1 VSVRDKFKRVAGQRL
16 VKISAEVLALESSD
30 EPEAILAGLLRDMHT
45 LKGEAGVLG
54 LRGIASLAHALEDL
68 LAQFQRHQETISAE
82 GVDLCLHALDCLSRL
97 VEGGELNEGSLDQL
111 LAELRRQSQPGSP
124 LGSSP
129 AGPATTEQSAAAG
142 EPLPTERPSEAHER
156 GVARSDMATPVR
168 EGSAR
173 TLQVEPARLGKLSE
187 VAGDLL
193 VLVERNA
200 ARSQELF
207 DLARGIRREHGAHT
221 LPEWVERFE
230 QLAYGYREDTFQNS
244 QRVQELSEQ
253 LRVLRLSPLTSL
265 LEGYRRAVRDL
276 ARSLDKEAQLVVEAE
291 AVEVDQSVLEVVS
304 EPLLHLVR
312 NAIAHGL
319 ELPSQRELA
328 GKPRAGTIRI
338 GVSQTGSHVEIVVED
353 DGQGI
358 SPQLVAMEAELR
370 GLLTAQEAL
379 ELSEAD
385 AHELLFRPG
394 FSTSALDQVS
404 GRGVGLDVVR
414 RSVEEHQGSLSL
426 ESELGKGTRF
436 TLRLPMNLA
445 MGEALICAAGGSCYA
460 FATEGVVRVERL
472 EPDSI
477 QALGKGMG
485 YRREGS
491 VIPFCVLSRA
501 LGGEGDARPGDPV
514 VVVRSRHG
522 VQAIGVDSVL
532 GQRRVVFRPLDPF
545 IQDLPAVQSSCVLAD
560 GAIALLLNPGL
571 VFQLGTGGIA
581 IPGGRGSIRGS
592 GQRVLVVED
601 SPVTR
606 ELVMEIVS
614 NAGYQVVGAED
625 GLQALESL
633 SSHQPDLV
641 LTDLEMPRMDGIE
654 LTRRLRA
661 LDVTTPVVVITTRAS
676 DDERRACITAGADAF
691 IDKSRFKEVVLLE
704 TIKRLIG

>member
-1 VSVRDKFKRVAGQRL
+1 VSIREKFQRVAGQRL
-16 VKISAEVLALESSD
+16 TKISSEVLALEASG
-30 EPEAILAGLLRDMHT
+30 EPQVILAGLLRDMHT

-54 LRGIASLAHALEDL
+54 LSEIASLAHALEDL
-68 LAQFQRHQETISAE
+68 LAEFQRAPERITPV

-97 VEGGELNEGSLDQL
+97 VEGGELEDGSLERL
-111 LAELRRQSQPGSP
+111 TSELREGLPEASGLTALVPP
-124 LGSSP
+124 LRSNK
-129 AGPATTEQSAAAG
+129 TEQEQA
-142 EPLPTERPSEAHER
+142 P
-156 GVARSDMATPVR
+156 ARSDLAPGEMANPVR
-168 EGSAR
+168 ELGNTR

-193 VLVERNA
+193 VLVERDA

-207 DLARGIRREHGAHT
+207 DLARGIRRELGGHS
-221 LPEWVERFE
+221 LPEWAERIE
-230 QLAYGYREDTFQNS
+230 ELAQGYRDDTFTNS

-276 ARSLDKEAQLVVEAE
+276 ARSLEKEAQLVVEAE

-319 ELPSQRELA
+319 ELPSQRELR

-370 GLLTAQEAL
+370 GLLTPEEAL

-385 AHELLFRPG
+385 AHELLFLPG

-414 RSVEEHQGSLSL
+414 RSVEEHQGALSL
-426 ESELGKGTRF
+426 ESTVGQGTRF

-445 MGEALICAAGGSCYA
+445 MGEALICTAGGSSYA
-460 FATEGVVRVERL
+460 FATQGVVRVERL
-472 EPDSI
+472 
-477 QALGKGMG
+477 QANSTRPLGKGLG
-485 YRREGS
+485 YLREGS

-501 LGGEGDARPGDPV
+501 LGGEGRARPGDPV
-514 VVVRSRHG
+514 VVVHSRQG
-522 VQAIGVDSVL
+522 TQAISVDAVL
-532 GQRRVVFRPLDPF
+532 GQRTVVFRPLDPF
-545 IQDLPAVQSSCVLAD
+545 IQEVPAVQSSCVLAD

-571 VFQLGTGGIA
+571 VFQLQGVGST
-581 IPGGRGSIRGS
+581 RSLLRRTTQSIRGR

-614 NAGYQVVGAED
+614 NAGYEVVGAED

-633 SSHQPDLV
+633 STHQPDLV

-661 LDVTTPVVVITTRAS
+661 LEVRTPVVVITTRAS
-676 DDERRACITAGADAF
+676 DAERRECIQAGADAF

-704 TIKRLIG
+704 TIQRLIG

>member
-1 VSVRDKFKRVAGQRL
+1 MSVRDKFSRVAGQRL
-16 VKISAEVLALESSD
+16 EKINAEVLALESSD
-30 EPEAILAGLLRDMHT
+30 APLEILASLLRDMHT

-54 LRGIASLAHALEDL
+54 LGQIAELAHGTEDL
-68 LAQFQRHQETISAE
+68 LAEFQRNPEGISPE
-82 GVDLCLHALDCLSRL
+82 GIDLALHALDCLTRL
-97 VEGGELNEGSLDQL
+97 VQGGELEASVLEALN
-111 LAELRRQSQPGSP
+111 AELSAAS
-124 LGSSP
+124 GSS
-129 AGPATTEQSAAAG
+129 SADASPGGAPVRAEAPRQEEAARRAIAPG
-142 EPLPTERPSEAHER
+142 E
-156 GVARSDMATPVR
+156 MATPVR
-168 EGSAR
+168 EQGNTR
-173 TLQVEPARLGKLSE
+173 TLQIEPARLGRLSE

-207 DLARGIRREHGAHT
+207 ELARGIRRELGGVA
-221 LPEWVERFE
+221 LPEWAERFE
-230 QLAYGYREDTFQNS
+230 QLAQGYREDTFANS

-276 ARSLDKEAQLVVEAE
+276 ARSLEKEANLVVEAE

-319 ELPSQRELA
+319 EPPAQRELR
-328 GKPRAGTIRI
+328 GKPRIGTIRI

-358 SPQLVAMEAELR
+358 SPQLVAMEGEMR
-370 GLLTAQEAL
+370 GLLTPEEAL
-379 ELSEAD
+379 ELSPED
-385 AHELLFRPG
+385 AYELLFQPG

-414 RSVEEHQGSLSL
+414 RSVEEHQGSLGL
-426 ESELGKGTRF
+426 ESVVGEGTTF

-445 MGEALICAAGGSCYA
+445 MGEALICTAGGSSYA
-460 FATEGVVRVERL
+460 FATEGIVRVERL
-472 EPDSI
+472 RADATRP
-477 QALGKGMG
+477 LGKGLG
-485 YRREGS
+485 YLLEGQ
-491 VIPFCVLSRA
+491 VVPFCVLARA
-501 LGGEGDARPGDPV
+501 LGGEGQARAGDPV
-514 VVVRSRHG
+514 IVVHSRHG
-522 VQAIGVDSVL
+522 VQAIGVDAIR

-545 IQDLPAVQSSCVLAD
+545 IQEVPAVQSSCVLAD
-560 GAIALLLNPGL
+560 GSIALLLNPSL
-571 VFQLGTGGIA
+571 VFQLRGGGLA
-581 IPGGRGSIRGS
+581 APQVKRSATIRGR

-614 NAGYQVVGAED
+614 NAGYSAIGAED

-633 SSHQPDLV
+633 STHQPDLV

-661 LDVTTPVVVITTRAS
+661 LEVTTPVVVITTRAS
-676 DDERRACITAGADAF
+676 DAERRECISAGADAF

-704 TIKRLIG
+704 TIQRLIG

>member
-1 VSVRDKFKRVAGQRL
+1 MSVRDKFRRVAGQRL

-30 EPEAILAGLLRDMHT
+30 EPQTILAGLLRDMHT

-54 LRGIASLAHALEDL
+54 LTEIAHLAHALEDL
-68 LAQFQRHQETISAE
+68 LAEFQRALTKITPE
-82 GVDLCLHALDCLSRL
+82 GVDLCLHAVDCLARL
-97 VEGGELNEGSLDQL
+97 VEGGELEDGASEALVE
-111 LAELRRQSQPGSP
+111 ELRAQ
-124 LGSSP
+124 
-129 AGPATTEQSAAAG
+129 AAAG
-142 EPLPTERPSEAHER
+142 SEGAPPVEAAPTKAEAPEPAESSRAP
-156 GVARSDMATPVR
+156 RSSAPGEMATPVR
-168 EGSAR
+168 EGGNTR
-173 TLQVEPARLGKLSE
+173 TLQVEPARLGRLSE

-207 DLARGIRREHGAHT
+207 DLARGIRREHGGHS

-230 QLAYGYREDTFQNS
+230 ELAQGYREDTFQNS

-319 ELPSQRELA
+319 EAPAQRELA

-370 GLLTAQEAL
+370 GILTPEEAL
-379 ELSEAD
+379 ELSENE

-394 FSTSALDQVS
+394 FSTSELDQVS

-414 RSVEEHQGSLSL
+414 RSVEEHHGSLGL
-426 ESELGKGTRF
+426 ESEPGKGTRF

-445 MGEALICAAGGSCYA
+445 MGEALICTAGGSCYA
-460 FATEGVVRVERL
+460 FAAERVVRVERL
-472 EPDSI
+472 EEDSL
-477 QALGKGMG
+477 QPLGKGMG

-501 LGGEGDARPGDPV
+501 LSGEGDARRGDPV
-514 VVVRSRHG
+514 IVVRSRLG
-522 VQAIGVDSVL
+522 VQAIGVESVL
-532 GQRRVVFRPLDPF
+532 GQRTVVFRPLDPF
-545 IQDLPAVQSSCVLAD
+545 IQELPAVQSSCVLAD

-571 VFQLGTGGIA
+571 VFQLGTGGITVQ
-581 IPGGRGSIRGS
+581 RGSASIRGR

-654 LTRRLRA
+654 LTKRLRA
-661 LDVTTPVVVITTRAS
+661 LEVTTPVVVITTRAS
-676 DDERRACITAGADAF
+676 DAERRACINAGADAF

-704 TIKRLIG
+704 TIQRLIG